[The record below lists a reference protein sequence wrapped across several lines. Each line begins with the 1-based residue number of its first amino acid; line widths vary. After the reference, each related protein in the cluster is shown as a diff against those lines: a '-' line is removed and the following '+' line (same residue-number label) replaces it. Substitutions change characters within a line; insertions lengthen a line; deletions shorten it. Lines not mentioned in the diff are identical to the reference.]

1 MLVVRAPLRRKDGL
15 KIKVR
20 SIIVQLGVYFR
31 ILLAF
36 NVSEVQHRHK
46 HRPEKI

>member
-1 MLVVRAPLRRKDGL
+1 MLVVRAPLRGEYRFEVE
-15 KIKVR
+15 VR
-20 SIIVQLGVYFR
+20 SIIVQLGVHLR

-36 NVSEVQHRHK
+36 DVSEVQHGHK